1 LEAMLK
7 IPGFVWFL
15 SESGDNINETRAVM
29 KGSRE
34 DANFGDFF
42 RFRLT
47 MVLFHYRA
55 Y

>member
-1 LEAMLK
+1 MPK

-15 SESGDNINETRAVM
+15 SGSGDNINEARAVM
-29 KGSRE
+29 KGSKE
-34 DANFGDFF
+34 DANIGDFF

-47 MVLFHYRA
+47 LVLFHYRA